1 MSNLPLTYNG
11 DYRLWTPHAFYSYP
25 NIILQIKSRR
35 MRWVGHAAHIGEE
48 SEVYR
53 VLVGKPEGKR
63 PLIRPRCRREDGIR
77 MGDWLGESTSSCLRV
92 GDSGRLL

>member
-1 MSNLPLTYNG
+1 MVTTGYGLHIEEL
-11 DYRLWTPHAFYSYP
+11 HAFYSYP

-35 MRWVGHAAHIGEE
+35 MRWVGHAAHTGEE

-77 MGDWLGESTSSCLRV
+77 MDIREIGWGRVDPVLRV
-92 GDSGRLL
+92 GDGGRLL